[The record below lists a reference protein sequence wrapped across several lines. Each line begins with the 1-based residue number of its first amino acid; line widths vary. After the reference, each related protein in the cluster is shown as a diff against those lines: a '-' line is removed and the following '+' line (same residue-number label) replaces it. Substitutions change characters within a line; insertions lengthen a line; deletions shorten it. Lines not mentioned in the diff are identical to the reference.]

1 VTAQQPPFDDVTAAS
16 VRGRLRGGLLWSVL
30 VLGVGLG
37 FSSLALYAAAGYG
50 RGVVVLWLA
59 ALATLSTG
67 FWAASERL
75 PRVATADLL
84 VTAGLVL
91 GFAPLYLA
99 RVYAWPVQVN
109 SDEVSIMTYA
119 KIYASREGVDLFGV
133 SDYLGHPAALL
144 VLLGNLG
151 ELVGGVELQHMRL
164 AHGALGLAVIAVSY
178 ALFRQLLPGC
188 WAAFAASVLGC
199 SHSFLMISR
208 MAMRENSAVLIE
220 VAALALLLR
229 GLRHGHPLSTF
240 LGGIV
245 AGLGFYV
252 YYPARFTVV
261 VWAAFLV
268 GLALMTRDVVPL
280 RRLGRLGA
288 VAAAGFV
295 LAATPIVVAE
305 QKAPAGKV
313 SLQRHALLVFPE
325 ARETQRAWVFAS
337 SESEGIRKNITW
349 GLTAFNNTVVDHSWI
364 YINPSHGFVDP
375 FTGGLLW
382 IGVAVV
388 GAALV
393 REREQPWPLLFL
405 GGFAIVFLSLA
416 LLVNKAPN
424 YTRLL
429 VALPFVAFLVAAGVR
444 FLAGLLGRLAARRGP
459 GYATGAA
466 AVVSVGALVLVVGAN
481 ISIARDFVQ
490 AGREQGDSIGNT
502 GRYIESH
509 RDAPEKMFYI
519 ATEDAEPYRYYEWG
533 DPIIWKERLS
543 IFAGDPS
550 RVGEVISPGTLREFR
565 ASPPFAVFLRREL
578 WSQVEA
584 DLLGRYPQARLRDV
598 VPDGSRV
605 VLDVPA

>member
-1 VTAQQPPFDDVTAAS
+1 
-16 VRGRLRGGLLWSVL
+16 
-30 VLGVGLG
+30 
-37 FSSLALYAAAGYG
+37 
-50 RGVVVLWLA
+50 
-59 ALATLSTG
+59 
-67 FWAASERL
+67 
-75 PRVATADLL
+75 
-84 VTAGLVL
+84 
-91 GFAPLYLA
+91 
-99 RVYAWPVQVN
+99 
-109 SDEVSIMTYA
+109 M
-119 KIYASREGVDLFGV
+119 
-133 SDYLGHPAALL
+133 
-144 VLLGNLG
+144 GNLG
-151 ELVGGVELQHMRL
+151 ELLGGVELRHMRL
-164 AHGALGLAVIAVSY
+164 LHAVFGLLVIAVSY
-178 ALFRQLLPGC
+178 ALFRQLLPRR
-188 WAAFAASVLGC
+188 WAAFAACVLGC
-199 SHSFLMISR
+199 SHSFLVISR
-208 MAMRENSAVLIE
+208 MAMRENTAVLIE
-220 VAALALLLR
+220 VAALALLVR

-268 GLALMTRDVVPL
+268 GLALFSRNVVPL
-280 RRLGRLGA
+280 RRLARLGA

-295 LAATPIVVAE
+295 LAATPIIVAE

-325 ARETQRAWVFAS
+325 ARETQQAWVFAS

-375 FTGGLLW
+375 FTGVLLW

-388 GAALV
+388 GVALV
-393 REREQPWPLLFL
+393 RRREQPWPLLFL

-429 VALPFVAFLVAAGVR
+429 VALPFVAFLVTAGVR

-459 GYATGAA
+459 GYAAA
-466 AVVSVGALVLVVGAN
+466 AAAIVSVGALVLVVGAN
-481 ISIARDFVQ
+481 LSIAWDFVQ
-490 AGREQGDSIGNT
+490 AGREQGDSIGST

-509 RDAPEKMFYI
+509 RAAPAKMFYI

-533 DPIIWKERLS
+533 YPIIWNERLS

-550 RVGEVISPGTLREFR
+550 RVGEVISPRALPEFR
-565 ASPPFAVFLRREL
+565 GRPPFAIFMRREL

-584 DLLGRYPQARLRDV
+584 NLAGRYPRGRLRNV

>member
-1 VTAQQPPFDDVTAAS
+1 VTTEQPQLDYVTPALARRPR
-16 VRGRLRGGLLWSVL
+16 RGAFAPVIGVGVALGLL
-30 VLGVGLG
+30 
-37 FSSLALYAAAGYG
+37 SLAVYAATGYG
-50 RGVVVLWLA
+50 RGVVLLWLA
-59 ALATLSTG
+59 ALAVLASA

-84 VTAGLVL
+84 TVAALVL
-91 GFAPLYLA
+91 AFAPLYLA

-144 VLLGNLG
+144 VLMGNLG
-151 ELVGGVELQHMRL
+151 ELLGGVELLHMRL
-164 AHGALGLAVIAVSY
+164 LHSAFGLAVIVASY
-178 ALFRQLLPGC
+178 ALFRQLLSRP
-188 WAAFAASVLGC
+188 WAAFAACVLGC

-208 MAMRENSAVLIE
+208 MAMRENTAVLIE
-220 VAALALLLR
+220 VTALALLLR
-229 GLRHGHPLSTF
+229 GLRRGHLLSTF

-261 VWAAFLV
+261 VWAAFLA
-268 GLALMTRDVVPL
+268 GLALFSRDVVPL
-280 RRLGRLGA
+280 RRLAHLGA
-288 VAAAGFV
+288 VAAAGFILV
-295 LAATPIVVAE
+295 ATPIVVAE

-325 ARETQRAWVFAS
+325 ARETQQAWVFAS

-375 FTGGLLW
+375 VTGVLLW

-388 GAALV
+388 GVGLV
-393 REREQPWPLLFL
+393 RRREQPWPLLFL
-405 GGFAIVFLSLA
+405 GGFATVFLSLA

-444 FLAGLLGRLAARRGP
+444 SVAGLLGRLAERRGLR
-459 GYATGAA
+459 YATTAA
-466 AVVSVGALVLVVGAN
+466 ALSVGALVLVVTAN
-481 ISIARDFVQ
+481 LFIAWDFVQ
-490 AGREQGDSIGNT
+490 AGREQGDSIGST

-509 RDAPEKMFYI
+509 RGPPEKMFYI
-519 ATEDAEPYRYYEWG
+519 STEDVEPYRYYEWG
-533 DPIIWKERLS
+533 YPIIWKERLS

-550 RVGEVISPGTLREFR
+550 RVGEVISPGALREFR
-565 ASPPFAVFLRREL
+565 GPPPFAVFMRREL
-578 WSQVEA
+578 WSQVES
-584 DLLGRYPQARLRDV
+584 DLVGRYPRGRLRSV
-598 VPDGSRV
+598 VADGSRV